1 MEPLYNPAP
10 ICRLPDHPGHCVTA
24 CSETS
29 LWHDAIVSGGSTT
42 LLLSTALLVTGTRA
56 LFAVLYGYVLW
67 GDLSDLLKLVGAA
80 SIILSGMAIIRFRR
94 TPG

>member
-10 ICRLPDHPGHCVTA
+10 MCRLRDHPEHCATA

-42 LLLSTALLVTGTRA
+42 LLLSTALLVTGARA
-56 LFAVLYGYVLW
+56 LFAVLYGYALW